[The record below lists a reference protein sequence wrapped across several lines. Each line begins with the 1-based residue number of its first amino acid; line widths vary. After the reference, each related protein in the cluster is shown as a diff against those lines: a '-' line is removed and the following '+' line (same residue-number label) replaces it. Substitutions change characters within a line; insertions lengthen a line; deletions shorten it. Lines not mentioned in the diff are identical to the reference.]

1 MLDPIF
7 PFHCTSNPPYRTAN
21 NMTTESA
28 KPARAKAGRPAAQ
41 TPEQVLERLVQA
53 AIDLLAE
60 QGADADVSVAQIAA
74 RARVSKRTVYTV
86 ISSKEELIAH
96 VIRHNVSAVTDI
108 LAAPVASRAAAQAML
123 ARFLA
128 EWAVMACGPTA
139 VGIFAM
145 AIRERTRYP
154 AIGVAYQRSRTEYGF
169 AKLAAWLARMDGKQ
183 FLRAPDA
190 ALTAEFM
197 LTMVAS
203 ERQRKLALGI
213 AAPLQEAELDRRVDA
228 VLQFVLKDDL
238 P

>member
-1 MLDPIF
+1 MTHDA
-7 PFHCTSNPPYRTAN
+7 TPPRP
-21 NMTTESA
+21 
-28 KPARAKAGRPAAQ
+28 KVGRPAAY
-41 TPEQVLERLVQA
+41 TPEQLLQRLVQA

-96 VIRHNVSAVTDI
+96 MIRHDVAAVTQM
-108 LAAPVASRAAAQAML
+108 LAAPVASRADAHAML

-145 AIRERTRYP
+145 AIRERSRYP
-154 AIGVAYQRSRTEYGF
+154 AIGVAYQRSRTEHGF
-169 AKLAAWLARMDGKQ
+169 ARLAAWLARMDAKQ

-213 AAPLQEAELDRRVDA
+213 AAPLQEGELEQRVA
-228 VLQFVLKDDL
+228 AILQFVLADDL

>member
-1 MLDPIF
+1 
-7 PFHCTSNPPYRTAN
+7 
-21 NMTTESA
+21 MTHDA
-28 KPARAKAGRPAAQ
+28 ALPRPRVGRPVAH
-41 TPEQVLERLVQA
+41 TSEQLLQRLVQA

-60 QGADADVSVAQIAA
+60 QGPDADVSVAQIAA
-74 RARVSKRTVYTV
+74 RAKVSKRTVYTV

-96 VIRHNVSAVTDI
+96 VIRHNVAGVTEI

-123 ARFLA
+123 AHFLA

-154 AIGVAYQRSRTEYGF
+154 AIGVAYQRSRSEYGF
-169 AKLAAWLARMDGKQ
+169 EKLAAWLARMDAKQ
-183 FLRAPDA
+183 FLRVPDP
-190 ALTAEFM
+190 ALTAEFV

-213 AAPLQEAELDRRVDA
+213 DAPLQDDALALRVNA
-228 VLQFVLKDDL
+228 VLRFVLAENL

>member
-1 MLDPIF
+1 MQADAA
-7 PFHCTSNPPYRTAN
+7 PPRP
-21 NMTTESA
+21 
-28 KPARAKAGRPAAQ
+28 KVGRPAAY
-41 TPEQVLERLVQA
+41 TPEQLLERLVQA

-74 RARVSKRTVYTV
+74 RAKVSKRTVYTA

-96 VIRHNVSAVTDI
+96 VIRHNVAAVTEI
-108 LAAPVASRAAAQAML
+108 LEAPVASSAAARTML

-145 AIRERTRYP
+145 AIRERSRYP
-154 AIGVAYQRSRTEYGF
+154 AIGVAYQRSRTEYGLE
-169 AKLAAWLARMDGKQ
+169 KLAAWLERMDRKQ
-183 FLRAPDA
+183 FLAVPDP
-190 ALTAEFM
+190 ALTAEFV

-203 ERQRKLALGI
+203 ERQRKLVLGI
-213 AAPLQEAELDRRVDA
+213 DAPLHDDELARRVSA
-228 VLQFVLKDDL
+228 ILRFVLVENL

>member
-1 MLDPIF
+1 MTHDAA
-7 PFHCTSNPPYRTAN
+7 PPRQ
-21 NMTTESA
+21 
-28 KPARAKAGRPAAQ
+28 KVGRPAAY
-41 TPEQVLERLVQA
+41 TPEQLLQRLVQA

-74 RARVSKRTVYTV
+74 RAKVSKRTVYTV

-96 VIRHNVSAVTDI
+96 MIRHDVAAVTEM
-108 LAAPVASRAAAQAML
+108 LAAPVASRADAHATL

-145 AIRERTRYP
+145 SIRERSRYP
-154 AIGVAYQRSRTEYGF
+154 AIGAAYQRSRTEHGF
-169 AKLAAWLARMDGKQ
+169 ARLAAWLARMDAKQ

-190 ALTAEFM
+190 DLTAEFM

-213 AAPLQEAELDRRVDA
+213 DAPLQEDELARRVDA
-228 VLQFVLKDDL
+228 ILRFVLADDL